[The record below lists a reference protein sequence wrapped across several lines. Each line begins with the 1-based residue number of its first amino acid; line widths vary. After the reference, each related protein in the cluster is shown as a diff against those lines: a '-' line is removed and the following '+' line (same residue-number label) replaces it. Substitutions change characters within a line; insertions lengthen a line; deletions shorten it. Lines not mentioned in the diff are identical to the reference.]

1 MSYVDMA
8 VGRVAGEKKALAS
21 DRGLTALDALVS
33 GIWYLVYCTGP
44 IAYPIVNGYSP
55 SGTWG
60 PRTPHDSVVRGAAP
74 AGAVDV
80 RTRLVVVAETVI
92 GGSLSTT

>member
-55 SGTWG
+55 SGGAPVPLRAVLVIGVT
-60 PRTPHDSVVRGAAP
+60 DFCSVVT
-74 AGAVDV
+74 DFSDFF
-80 RTRLVVVAETVI
+80 
-92 GGSLSTT
+92 SLFSCFLIDHFST